1 MLEGPA
7 HKNNQKNQPL
17 LSAAIRQF
25 SIKILL
31 FEYVSES
38 YYERLK
44 KSSTTSH

>member
-7 HKNNQKNQPL
+7 HNNNQKKPL
-17 LSAAIRQF
+17 LSVAYDKF
-25 SIKILL
+25 LSKILL